1 MGHILVGF
9 LATIDGATDMTEEIK
24 QTEPPWAPGLDE
36 WHVHAASSADSADVE
51 KRAIEAEDFQA
62 ERTARYLA
70 SGGTDDIGGFEYGFG
85 EATNK
90 GDF

>member
-1 MGHILVGF
+1 MSDDE
-9 LATIDGATDMTEEIK
+9 TTDMPI
-24 QTEPPWAPGLDE
+24 ADGLDG
-36 WHVHAASSADSADVE
+36 WWRTAANSADVADKE
-51 KRAIEAEDFQA
+51 KEAIEAADFQQA
-62 ERTARYLA
+62 RTYRYLA

>member
-1 MGHILVGF
+1 
-9 LATIDGATDMTEEIK
+9 MTEKTNETDTPI
-24 QTEPPWAPGLDE
+24 ADGLDS
-36 WHVHAASSADSADVE
+36 WWRHTNSASTADKE
-51 KRAIEAEDFQA
+51 KRAIKAEDFQA